1 MSMGYEDWIEIEKC
15 ILNDEDYFKDDLLQ
29 EIEKH
34 KSTLQ
39 SGSIYF
45 RSRLIKNDNKNELNK
60 SLGEK
65 LFCGF
70 PTAGCGA
77 PSADIVVENGRCNK
91 INESVLYLAED
102 KYTSLAEERPG
113 KRQRVN
119 IAEFRLKK
127 DMRVIDIIYDDK
139 KAPDSLM
146 SWIAFYF
153 YIVYND
159 NEEYYKISQHITSI
173 IKMRGFDGL
182 RYSSSLSASGLNI
195 VLFDTAAAECLNSKI
210 YQTIALLHY
219 AEEQLPRENNERL
232 LPKSITDKFTD
243 EKIDCFLKKFK

>member
-1 MSMGYEDWIEIEKC
+1 MSLGYDDWIIIEKS
-15 ILNDEDYFKDDLLQ
+15 ILQDEVYSQEELLN
-29 EIEKH
+29 ELEKH
-34 KSTLQ
+34 QGTLQ
-39 SGSIYF
+39 SGTIYY
-45 RSRLIKNDNKNELNK
+45 RSRLINK
-60 SLGEK
+60 SNERDLNSLSAERD
-65 LFCGF
+65 FYGF
-70 PTAGCGA
+70 PAPKCGA
-77 PSADIVVENGRCNK
+77 PAPENVKENGRCNK
-91 INESVLYLAED
+91 SNESVLYLAKD
-102 KYTSLAEERPG
+102 KYTSLAEKRPG

-153 YIVYND
+153 YIVYNENKED
-159 NEEYYKISQHITSI
+159 YKISQHITSI

-232 LPKSITDKFTD
+232 LPKSITDKFSND
-243 EKIDCFLKKFK
+243 DIDRFLNKFK